1 MAYIVIPKIMR
12 WWESAVDIF
21 AEATAGQKEVP
32 SDWMSATGL
41 RALIQDD
48 PALLWLKYHGT
59 NFGFQEDAKEF
70 SFLEWIGNKGRAFED
85 KWTREVAPEAKQG
98 LDQDVDV
105 RRVQGL
111 LKTLELMDRKI
122 PVITK
127 AALWWA
133 PERIYG
139 SSDLICL
146 TSWLYERFPHLKP
159 AQAAPDHYVVL
170 DCKFSTKLDQSD
182 HKTDLA
188 CNAAQI
194 RIYSYMLGHLQGH
207 MPDHAYLVTRDRPF
221 DPLPVAVDHDLDG
234 PLDPHLAC
242 LRDLHIHIKQDGAQY
257 VPWKDAIVAA
267 NFANEKDD
275 PWHGAKK
282 RIAREFIPGGAL
294 ELLPH
299 IGRKQAEELK
309 AMGYKSVEHLL
320 AHDPDR
326 LPLEK
331 LHGIGTKT
339 APRIRAVLEANRSG
353 AASSVNAVLLPS
365 KRDVELYVDY
375 EYFTNINVD
384 FEKEFPEME
393 GCEMVFMVGVGWEE
407 SGKWCYTQFVAAR
420 EDHESE
426 STMFQEFLSF
436 LVDRGVFEAGQS
448 AALYHWSNAEVWQS
462 KHAAE
467 RHGLERLASLPWV
480 DIQKPFHEGPIALPG
495 AWEFGLKSVAAAVG
509 SYSPEHRVDWPKELG
524 AGLAAM
530 VMGWAMYQQSKPLVD
545 TCEMDMIS
553 QYLEID
559 CKAMWQ
565 VLRWLRAAAVD
576 RPMAGG
582 WYSGLK
588 RQKTPKR
595 KPPRT
600 RGPSKGRKGRR
611 RSFVG
616 EDACGWY
623 RQAVLILAYS

>member
-1 MAYIVIPKIMR
+1 
-12 WWESAVDIF
+12 VDIF
-21 AEATAGQKEVP
+21 AEATAGHKEVP
-32 SDWMSATGL
+32 SNWMSATGL
-41 RALIQDD
+41 RALVQED
-48 PALLWLKYHGT
+48 PALLWLKYHGAAH
-59 NFGFQEDAKEF
+59 GFEEDAKEY
-70 SFLEWIGNKGRAFED
+70 SFLEWIGEKGRQFED
-85 KWTREVAPEAKQG
+85 KWTREVAPEAQQA
-98 LDQDVDV
+98 LDKDTDV

-111 LKTLELMDRKI
+111 LKTLELMERKI

-146 TSWLYERFPHLKP
+146 TSWLYARFPYLKP
-159 AQAAPDHYVVL
+159 TEAAPDHYVAL

-182 HKTDLA
+182 HRTDLA
-188 CNAAQI
+188 CNAAQV
-194 RIYSYMLGHLQGH
+194 RMYSYILGQLQGQ
-207 MPDHAYLVTRDRPF
+207 MPEMAYLVTRDRPF
-221 DPLPVAVDHDLDG
+221 DPLPVAVDHELSGGLDH
-234 PLDPHLAC
+234 HLAGM
-242 LRDLHIHIKQDGAQY
+242 RDIHIHIKQHGAQY

-309 AMGYKSVEHLL
+309 TMGYESVEHLL
-320 AHDPDR
+320 MHDPDR

-331 LHGIGTKT
+331 LLGVGKKI

-353 AASSVNAVLLPS
+353 AATTIDAAILPPR
-365 KRDVELYVDY
+365 RDVEMFVDY

-384 FEKEFPEME
+384 FDGDWPRMA
-393 GCEMVFMVGVGWEE
+393 GCEMIFMVGVGWEYD
-407 SGKWCYTQFVAAR
+407 GQWQYRQFVAER
-420 EDHESE
+420 EDHTAERK
-426 STMFQEFLSF
+426 MFEEFLTF
-436 LVDRGVFEAGQS
+436 LEACGIFSAHPS

-462 KHAAE
+462 KRAAE
-467 RHGLERLASLPWV
+467 RLGLNHLACLPWR
-480 DIQKPFHEGPIALPG
+480 DLQKPFHAWPIALPG
-495 AWEFGLKSVAAAVG
+495 AWEFGLKPVAKALGV
-509 SYSPEHRVDWPKELG
+509 YSPDHAVEWPDELG
-524 AGLAAM
+524 AGLAAV
-530 VMGWAMYQQSKPLVD
+530 VMGWNMYEQPEILKSEEFTPL
-545 TCEMDMIS
+545 C

-565 VLRWLRAAAVD
+565 VLRWLRAVQVEV
-576 RPMAGG
+576 PTAGG

-595 KPPRT
+595 KPSRK
-600 RGPSKGRKGRR
+600 REPSKGRKGRR

-616 EDACGWY
+616 QEACGWY
-623 RQAVLILAYS
+623 RLAEITLTPSTCEVMPGRP

>member
-1 MAYIVIPKIMR
+1 M
-12 WWESAVDIF
+12 DIF
-21 AEATAGQKEVP
+21 AEATAGHKEVP
-32 SDWMSATGL
+32 SNWMSATGL
-41 RALIQDD
+41 RALVQED
-48 PALLWLKYHGT
+48 PALLWLKYHGAAH
-59 NFGFQEDAKEF
+59 GFEEDAKEY
-70 SFLEWIGNKGRAFED
+70 SFLEWIGEKGRQFED
-85 KWTREVAPEAKQG
+85 KWTREVVPEAQQA
-98 LDQDVDV
+98 LDKDTDV

-111 LKTLELMDRKI
+111 MKTLELMERKI

-146 TSWLYERFPHLKP
+146 TSWLYARFPHLKP
-159 AQAAPDHYVVL
+159 TQVAPDHYVVL

-182 HKTDLA
+182 HRTDLA
-188 CNAAQI
+188 CNAAQV
-194 RIYSYMLGHLQGH
+194 RMYSYMLGQLQGQ
-207 MPDHAYLVTRDRPF
+207 MPEMAYLVTRDRPF
-221 DPLPVAVDHDLDG
+221 DPLPVAVDHELSGGLDH
-234 PLDPHLAC
+234 HLAGM
-242 LRDLHIHIKQDGAQY
+242 RDIHIHIKQYGVQY

-299 IGRKQAEELK
+299 IGRKQAEGLRT
-309 AMGYKSVEHLL
+309 MGYESVEHLL
-320 AHDPDR
+320 AHDPNR

-353 AASSVNAVLLPS
+353 AASTVNAILLPPR
-365 KRDVELYVDY
+365 RDVELYVDY

-384 FEKEFPEME
+384 FDAQWPHMA
-393 GCEMVFMVGVGWEE
+393 GCEMVFMVGMGWEE
-407 SGKWCYTQFVAAR
+407 GGKWQYKRFVAER
-420 EDHESE
+420 EDREAEH
-426 STMFQEFLSF
+426 TMFQEFLSF
-436 LVDRGVFEAGQS
+436 LEDRGVFEAGKS
-448 AALYHWSNAEVWQS
+448 ASLYHWSNAEVWQS

-467 RHGLERLASLPWV
+467 RHDLERLASLPWV
-480 DIQKPFHEGPIALPG
+480 DIQKPFHIGPVALPG
-495 AWEFGLKSVAAAVG
+495 VWDFGLKSVAGALR
-509 SYSPEHRVDWPKELG
+509 SYSPEHSVEWPKELG

-530 VMGWAMYQQSKPLVD
+530 VMGWAAYEGPKPLD
-545 TCEMDMIS
+545 TNEMQALS
-553 QYLEID
+553 EYLEVD
-559 CKAMWQ
+559 CQALWQ
-565 VLRWLRAAAVD
+565 VLMWLRAVAVD

-595 KPPRT
+595 KSPRKKE
-600 RGPSKGRKGRR
+600 PSKGRKGRR

-616 EDACGWY
+616 EETCGWY
-623 RQAVLILAYS
+623 RQAALTLAQPVPEVLL